1 MSPETKSLS
10 AASDSRI
17 RLAPAASNF
26 HAAAVALG
34 AAIRAADVILSTTA
48 ASVLRPKCTVTRPTA
63 TKMNTVMI
71 SAVGP
76 IMTDDM
82 DLN

>member
-1 MSPETKSLS
+1 V
-10 AASDSRI
+10 
-17 RLAPAASNF
+17 SNL

-34 AAIRAADVILSTTA
+34 AAMRAADVILSTIA

-63 TKMNTVMI
+63 TTVNIVMI